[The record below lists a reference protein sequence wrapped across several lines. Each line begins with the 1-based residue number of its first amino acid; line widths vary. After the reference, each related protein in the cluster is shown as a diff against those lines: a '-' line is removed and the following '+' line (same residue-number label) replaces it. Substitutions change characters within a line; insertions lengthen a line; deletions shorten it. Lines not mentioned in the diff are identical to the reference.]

1 MLSVVQM
8 PLIVSNRLFITK
20 VFFLYTFACSAVAK
34 SNKVK
39 KPKSLKVIDRLK
51 IQIVMKMSYGKITV
65 FKMFKLS

>member
-20 VFFLYTFACSAVAK
+20 VFFLYTFACSAAAK

-39 KPKSLKVIDRLK
+39 KLKSLKVIDINSDENVIRKNNSL
-51 IQIVMKMSYGKITV
+51 
-65 FKMFKLS
+65 